1 MPPPLPSTALSNLRV
16 LDLTRVRA
24 GPTCVRIF
32 ADFGA
37 DVLKIEAPPGVDPN
51 EGMGGDRHGFDM
63 QNLHRNKRSLSLN
76 LKASEGL
83 AIFKRLVA
91 TADIVVENYRPDVKA
106 RLGIGYEALRAVN
119 KRIILA
125 SISGFGETGPYRTRA
140 GFDQIAQG
148 MGGLMWVTGHPGDG
162 PMRAG
167 AAIADSSAGL
177 YAAIGILV
185 ALAERERSGEGQW
198 VTTSLLA
205 AQIAMMDFQAARY
218 LIDGE
223 APPQAGN
230 DHPYVTPTGAFE
242 TADGF
247 INIGLGGPKQWKVF
261 CETLG
266 RTDLAEHPDYATQ
279 NLRFKHRPTLNTEL
293 AKAFKTRT
301 SKDWSVRLEAVGVP
315 AGPIYHMDEVF
326 ADPQVQHLGL
336 AASVHHPARG
346 DIRIVAEPVAL
357 SRTPA
362 AITTPIAEL
371 GEHTNAVL
379 AQLGYA
385 PAEIEKLRKQHVV

>member
-1 MPPPLPSTALSNLRV
+1 MPPPLRSTALSGLRV

-37 DVLKIEAPPGVDPN
+37 DVLKIEAPPGVDAN
-51 EGMGGDRHGFDM
+51 EGIGGDRHAFDM

-76 LKASEGL
+76 LKAPEGL
-83 AIFKRLVA
+83 AIFKRLVT

-106 RLGIGYEALRAVN
+106 RLGIGYEDLRAIN

-125 SISGFGETGPYRTRA
+125 SISGFGETGPYRGRA

-148 MGGLMWVTGHPGDG
+148 MGGLMWVTGHPGQG
-162 PMRAG
+162 PVRAG
-167 AAIADSSAGL
+167 TAIADSSAGL
-177 YAAIGILV
+177 YAAIGVLV

-218 LIDGE
+218 LVDGE
-223 APPQAGN
+223 VPPQVGN
-230 DHPYVTPTGAFE
+230 NHPYVTPTGAFE

-247 INIGLGGPKQWKVF
+247 INIGLGGPRQWKVF
-261 CETLG
+261 CEAIG
-266 RTDLAEHPDYATQ
+266 RPDLAQHPDYATQ
-279 NLRFKHRPTLNTEL
+279 NLRFKHRPALNVEL
-293 AKAFKTRT
+293 AKALKTKT
-301 SKDWSVRLEAVGVP
+301 SKEWSTRFDAIGVP

-326 ADPQVQHLGL
+326 TDPQVQHLAM
-336 AASVHHPARG
+336 AAPVHHHARG

-362 AITTPIAEL
+362 SVTTPIAEL
-371 GEHTNAVL
+371 GEHTDAVL
-379 AQLGYA
+379 AELGYS
-385 PAEIEKLRKQHVV
+385 PPEIEKLRAKHVI